1 MKLCGADNGGNPG
14 VLSHGGALAAAL
26 TLAVPSFLFVT
37 SPPSFPVWGAHQGLG
52 QHHGVRLT
60 AWRRQDRNAA
70 PDSKRQSFK
79 DPDVCK
85 YHLVGDCPHEMWV
98 NQGGKASPNSPVGPC
113 KKQHSEAMRER
124 LKDDKDYVKY
134 RWRYLEDLRVFL
146 QKLVDDNNKK
156 AQKVREKLNEGVTC
170 TADTHKAVEGHL
182 AARETLANEKLQ
194 AAEKMAEEGNLEVSK
209 QALEEADKLAHQKF
223 RLTRLKDRSTGAVRG
238 REHPHVPGSWHQGW
252 KKCREALKKVT
263 EEAQQAKEALGGVDV
278 GEVVDQED
286 PQAGRNGRRAPFQVR
301 SAKELA
307 RSRSRDASKARKRS
321 PSKEKAQKALNG
333 KGIERKKKS
342 RRSSSSS
349 SRSRS
354 KRKKSGKRRADRSPS
369 RKRPGRD
376 GRPKAACLVS
386 MAWHA

>member
-1 MKLCGADNGGNPG
+1 MDATR
-14 VLSHGGALAAAL
+14 ALL
-26 TLAVPSFLFVT
+26 DSLM
-37 SPPSFPVWGAHQGLG
+37 GK
-52 QHHGVRLT
+52 
-60 AWRRQDRNAA
+60 DRNAA

-223 RLTRLKDRSTGAVRG
+223 RLTRLKEVAEAWMDECCDVCGSQISWRAVEELEARSKG

-321 PSKEKAQKALNG
+321 PSKEKAQK
-333 KGIERKKKS
+333 ERKKKS

-369 RKRPGRD
+369 RKRKKR
-376 GRPKAACLVS
+376 KS
-386 MAWHA
+386 SSSS